1 MRDFS
6 GFASRSC
13 GVAVVDRRKTILT
26 ADPFLASLLHC
37 TDETL
42 PGTPLGR
49 FFPDIAAGML
59 GEAGL
64 RPYLTHHE
72 GHPLLLSFIPLPD
85 DRGHRAAIFVQDLD
99 NISKIYNENIKL
111 NEGLYLLDQ
120 MFNALY
126 DGIFIID
133 KDGKSI
139 YANDALLSFL
149 GISREDCI
157 GKTVSQLVKEGV
169 STNAAS
175 MVVLETGAPASTINS
190 YSRSGKTCLA
200 SATPVFSEGVLK
212 RVICVIRDLSELNA
226 LRDRLDE
233 VQSLT
238 QGYRQRLKEIE
249 AVRSDPAIVATRSS
263 AMQEVFA
270 MAAKVASVDVPVL
283 LLGETGVGKD
293 FLAQFIHDNGDR
305 CRQGSL
311 IKVNCGAIPET
322 LLESELFGYEQGA
335 FTGASKQGKAG
346 LFEVAK
352 GGTLFLD
359 EIGEIPRAMQV
370 KLLNVL
376 QDRKFYRLG
385 GVKTIELQTRIVAAT
400 NANISKM
407 VEDGSFRKDLFHR
420 LNVITL
426 WIPALRDRYDD
437 ILPLAMAFLK
447 ENNARYG
454 RRCSFSFETME
465 AFLRYDWPGN
475 IREMKNAVERLV
487 IMSNEDC
494 IRPENL
500 AGSLSPPQRGG
511 GQAWTSP
518 AGDPSLTLK
527 QQVDVFEA
535 NCIESAI
542 AQAGTLRDAA
552 RLLDIDLSTLV
563 RKRQRLGLKGARGRA
578 EAQQA
583 AQPAIDRRNL
593 SASSS
598 LGTA

>member
-1 MRDFS
+1 MHDFS

-13 GVAVVDRRKTILT
+13 GVAVVDRCMTIL
-26 ADPFLASLLHC
+26 AANPSLASLLHYP
-37 TDETL
+37 DDTL
-42 PGTPLGR
+42 PGMPLKR
-49 FFPDIAAGML
+49 FFPDITVGML
-59 GEAGL
+59 VESGL
-64 RPYLTHHE
+64 RSHLMHYDDHPFLMSFVPFPE
-72 GHPLLLSFIPLPD
+72 GD
-85 DRGHRAAIFVQDLD
+85 DQRTAIFVQDVD
-99 NISKIYNENIKL
+99 NINRIYNDNIKL
-111 NEGLYLLDQ
+111 NEDMSLLDQ

-126 DGIFIID
+126 DGIFITD
-133 KDGKSI
+133 KNGIAI

-149 GISREDCI
+149 GIFREDCI
-157 GKTVSQLVKEGV
+157 GKPVAQLVEEGV
-169 STNAAS
+169 SNNAAS
-175 MVVLETGAPASTINS
+175 MEVLNTSAPASTINS
-190 YSRSGKTCLA
+190 YPRSGKTCLA
-200 SATPVFSEGVLK
+200 SATPVFADGVLK

-226 LRDRLDE
+226 LRDRLNE

-238 QGYRQRLKEIE
+238 RGYRQRLKEME
-249 AVRSDPAIVATRSS
+249 AVRSAPAIVATRSS

-305 CRQGSL
+305 GRQGSL

-335 FTGASKQGKAG
+335 FTGASRQGKAG

-385 GVKTIELQTRIVAAT
+385 GVKTIELQTRIIAAT
-400 NANISKM
+400 NANIEKM

-447 ENNARYG
+447 ENNVRYG
-454 RRCSFSFETME
+454 RCCSFSSETME

-487 IMSNEDC
+487 IMSNEEC
-494 IRPENL
+494 IRPANF
-500 AGSLSPPQRGG
+500 AGSLLPPRRGE
-511 GQAWTSP
+511 QDWAAHP

-527 QQVDVFEA
+527 QRVDAFEA
-535 NCIESAI
+535 NCIESAV

-563 RKRQRLGLKGARGRA
+563 RKRQRLGLRNRDGRR
-578 EAQQA
+578 ESQQTH
-583 AQPAIDRRNL
+583 PAIDRKNL